1 MSINQPINFLLP
13 EDLASQIG
21 ERAPRVPQLIR
32 QVTDFIRHDSKTLH
46 YKRESCCAV
55 VGFFTPSA

>member
-1 MSINQPINFLLP
+1 MINQPYCHA
-13 EDLASQIG
+13 DYLANPKKY
-21 ERAPRVPQLIR
+21 RLFTRVPQLIR
-32 QVTDFIRHDSKTLH
+32 QVTDFIRYDSKTLH